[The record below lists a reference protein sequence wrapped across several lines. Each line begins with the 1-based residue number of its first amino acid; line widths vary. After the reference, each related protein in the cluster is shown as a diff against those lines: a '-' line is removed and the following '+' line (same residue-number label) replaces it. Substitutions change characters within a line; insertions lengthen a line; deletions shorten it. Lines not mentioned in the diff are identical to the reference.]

1 MTSDPED
8 VPQYLAAHIQ
18 EEVAARTHEL
28 GIRVDVRGD
37 TVFLRGEVRSA
48 ERCQEIEEAVRAVA
62 GGRTIR
68 NDVSV
73 VPLGEPG

>member
-1 MTSDPED
+1 MTSPDD

-18 EEVAARTHEL
+18 QRLAERTHEL

-37 TVFLRGEVRSA
+37 TVFLRGEVRSQ
-48 ERCQEIEEAVRAVA
+48 ERCHEIEEAVREVA
-62 GGRTIR
+62 GGRRIQ

>member
-1 MTSDPED
+1 VTSDD

-18 EEVAARTHEL
+18 EQVAARTHEL

-48 ERCQEIEEAVRAVA
+48 DRCREIEEAARALA
-62 GGRTIR
+62 GGRAIQ

-73 VPLGEPG
+73 LPLGEPG